1 MSKNTKDKK
10 QLFVIIL
17 LLVVLVTASCLGMYA
32 WARYQTITNG
42 SAQGQVAKWSFKVNG
57 EETKFATINLAETL
71 NFQNVAEGRIAPG
84 TNGAF
89 DLVIDAS
96 GTEVSLDYFI
106 TIDASERPT
115 NMKFYKDSAKQQPLT
130 INSDEKLVFDGEI
143 LLENINTPVTKTIYW
158 DWPYETTT
166 RPTQIVKTSEEN
178 EAKIVAELKK
188 VAKLN
193 NVTLE
198 GTETANEIIAKLN
211 TANVKSVDINDAI
224 DTAESGRIVT
234 LPITVVGEQQGVNA
248 EGFKQNGIEVTSD
261 KTKTYSAGDV
271 VELTAT
277 FNDDVYGGEGRVA
290 MTSATAPV
298 LKIEFAEDTITTGSN
313 NKLIAKVATTGNV
326 IRLGA
331 VENEKT
337 RTATFAGVEG
347 SKIKYT
353 YTVQEDDSGKMQIVS
368 FTGDVYNKK
377 GSKITV
383 ETKEISGEQKITVEN
398 FAQGSIEV
406 VSPSGGASA
415 TCSVADEV
423 IVQANFS
430 IPVYGGANQT
440 AINESNAPE
449 LKVKFGTGT
458 EQVASYVGLNENGTG
473 IQYKVK
479 PTKDDRGAL
488 TVTSY
493 TGNVYNA
500 TGTQCSVTRKDILA
514 EKGITAIELTVTIG
528 GTQYTEATIAE
539 KYGKLVDY
547 NTGSST
553 FRLFYVDFN
562 NEFGDG
568 YGTIYLK
575 SDQVKTTELTN
586 YTSYNSKNTKYFK
599 QLNSLWA
606 SSSIS
611 TIDQKNEKAASWLAD
626 PTVWTKYGN
635 NATNSNVNYAIGAP
649 TVELYL
655 ASYNKS
661 FGKNYKCRIGGSGYQ
676 YSTDGGSS
684 YATTTANNTIST
696 GKNGMYCK
704 SGQSMWLASPSAY
717 GPYFVCGVS
726 GSNFSLYSNGYAN
739 AYGAYPLVSLKSN
752 TPLNFK

>member
-261 KTKTYSAGDV
+261 TTKTYSAGDV
-271 VELTAT
+271 VELIAT

-347 SKIKYT
+347 SKIKYA
-353 YTVQEDDSGKMQIVS
+353 YTVQEDDNGKMQIVS

-383 ETKEISGEQKITVEN
+383 EAKQIADEQKITVEN
-398 FAQGSIEV
+398 AKKLADV
-406 VSPSGGASA
+406 VQVGDIVNYNANVKDGNGNSYTITPSSSETGYS
-415 TCSVADEV
+415 TTTTFSSTDSMTWRVLSVDK
-423 IVQANFS
+423 QAGK
-430 IPVYGGANQT
+430 VELM
-440 AINESNAPE
+440 AITSNKIYFRNVAGYNNAP
-449 LKVKFGTGT
+449 
-458 EQVASYVGLNENGTG
+458 SILNN
-473 IQYKVK
+473 
-479 PTKDDRGAL
+479 
-488 TVTSY
+488 
-493 TGNVYNA
+493 
-500 TGTQCSVTRKDILA
+500 
-514 EKGITAIELTVTIG
+514 
-528 GTQYTEATIAE
+528 IA
-539 KYGKLVDY
+539 KIYGH
-547 NTGSST
+547 
-553 FRLFYVDFN
+553 
-562 NEFGDG
+562 G
-568 YGTIYLK
+568 YGAESARSITVE
-575 SDQVKTTELTN
+575 DVNQ
-586 YTSYNSKNTKYFK
+586 YTSYDKTTYS
-599 QLNSLWA
+599 
-606 SSSIS
+606 
-611 TIDQKNEKAASWLAD
+611 
-626 PTVWTKYGN
+626 
-635 NATNSNVNYAIGAP
+635 NSNVKYGGTKSYAFSSKLTYP
-649 TVELYL
+649 FTVEGAKNGATSDVTINSSGTYKVPQT
-655 ASYNKS
+655 SYY
-661 FGKNYKCRIGGSGYQ
+661 YKI
-676 YSTDGGSS
+676 SS
-684 YATTTANNTIST
+684 YKKSGISDSVYSMLTAND
-696 GKNGMYCK
+696 Y
-704 SGQSMWLASPSAY
+704 WLASRYCGLDSSNCRL
-717 GPYFVCGVS
+717 GVRFVDS
-726 GSNFSLYSNGYAN
+726 GSVNGIGMFGSGGSTGYRSWSACSV
-739 AYGAYPLVSLKSN
+739 VSLKSN
-752 TPLNFK
+752 IRTSGQDSSGVWQLK

>member
-130 INSDEKLVFDGEI
+130 INSDGKLVFDGEI
-143 LLENINTPVTKTIYW
+143 LLENIDTPVTETIYW

-178 EAKIVAELKK
+178 EAKIIAELKK

-224 DTAESGRIVT
+224 DTAENGRIVT

-261 KTKTYSAGDV
+261 TAKTYSAGDV

-383 ETKEISGEQKITVEN
+383 ETKQITDEQKITVEN
-398 FAQGSIEV
+398 AKKLADV
-406 VSPSGGASA
+406 VQVG
-415 TCSVADEV
+415 D
-423 IVQANFS
+423 IVNYNAN
-430 IPVYGGANQT
+430 
-440 AINESNAPE
+440 
-449 LKVKFGTGT
+449 VKDG
-458 EQVASYVGLNENGTG
+458 NGN
-473 IQYKVK
+473 
-479 PTKDDRGAL
+479 
-488 TVTSY
+488 SY
-493 TGNVYNA
+493 T
-500 TGTQCSVTRKDILA
+500 
-514 EKGITAIELTVTIG
+514 ITPSISET
-528 GTQYTEATIAE
+528 
-539 KYGKLVDY
+539 
-547 NTGSST
+547 
-553 FRLFYVDFN
+553 
-562 NEFGDG
+562 G
-568 YGTIYLK
+568 YGTTTFSSTDSMTWKVLSVDKQAGKVELMAITPNKIYFKNVAGYKNAPSILNNIAQIYGHGYGAE
-575 SDQVKTTELTN
+575 SARSITVEDVDQ
-586 YTSYNSKNTKYFK
+586 YTSYDKTTYSNGDVKYGETKSYSF
-599 QLNSLWA
+599 
-606 SSSIS
+606 SSSL
-611 TIDQKNEKAASWLAD
+611 TY
-626 PTVWTKYGN
+626 PF
-635 NATNSNVNYAIGAP
+635 
-649 TVELYL
+649 TVEG
-655 ASYNKS
+655 AKS
-661 FGKNYKCRIGGSGYQ
+661 GATSDVTINSSGTYTVPQ
-676 YSTDGGSS
+676 TYYYYGISS
-684 YATTTANNTIST
+684 YKKSGISDSVYSMLTANN
-696 GKNGMYCK
+696 Y
-704 SGQSMWLASPSAY
+704 WLASRY
-717 GPYFVCGVS
+717 C
-726 GSNFSLYSNGYAN
+726 SLYSSSCVLGVRRVGSGNVSDGDVFDSVGYTYYNSCSACSV
-739 AYGAYPLVSLKSN
+739 VSLKSN
-752 TPLNFK
+752 IRTSGQDGSGVWQLK

>member
-57 EETKFATINLAETL
+57 EETKFSTINLAETL

-178 EAKIVAELKK
+178 EAKIIAELKD
-188 VAKLN
+188 VAELN

-224 DTAESGRIVT
+224 DTAENGRIVT

-261 KTKTYSAGDV
+261 TAKTYSAGDV

-353 YTVQEDDSGKMQIVS
+353 YTVQEDDSGVISVVS

-383 ETKEISGEQKITVEN
+383 ETKEISGEQKITVQN

-406 VSPSGGASA
+406 VSPTGGASA

-423 IVQANFS
+423 IVQVNFS
-430 IPVYGGANQT
+430 KQVYGGANQT
-440 AINESNAPE
+440 EINESNAPE

-488 TVTSY
+488 IVTSY

-500 TGTQCSVTRKDILA
+500 TGTQCSVTRKDISA
-514 EKGITAIELTVTIG
+514 EKGIRAEGTITIG
-528 GTQYTEATIAE
+528 GTEYTETTIVE
-539 KYGKLVDY
+539 KYGELVDY

-575 SDQVKTTELTN
+575 SDQVKTTALSN
-586 YTSYNSKNTKYFK
+586 YTSYSSKNTKYFE

-611 TIDQKNEKAASWLAD
+611 TIDEYNERTASWLAD
-626 PTVWTKYGN
+626 PTVWTTYGDST
-635 NATNSNVNYAIGAP
+635 TNSNVNYAIGAP

-661 FGKNYKCRIGGSGYQ
+661 FGKNYKCRISGSGYQ
-676 YSTDGGSS
+676 YSTDGGNS
-684 YATTTANNTIST
+684 YVNDTANNTIST

-704 SGQSMWLASPSAY
+704 SGQYWWLASPSAY
-717 GPYFVCGVS
+717 DSVSVCRVYG
-726 GSNFSLYSNGYAN
+726 GTIGLGRNFNLTF
-739 AYGAYPLVSLKSN
+739 GACPLVSLKSN

>member
-115 NMKFYKDSAKQQPLT
+115 NMKFYKDSAKQQSLT
-130 INSDEKLVFDGEI
+130 INSDGKLVFDGEI

-224 DTAESGRIVT
+224 DTAENGRIVT
-234 LPITVVGEQQGVNA
+234 LPITVVGEQKGENA
-248 EGFKQNGIEVTSD
+248 ES
-261 KTKTYSAGDV
+261 
-271 VELTAT
+271 
-277 FNDDVYGGEGRVA
+277 
-290 MTSATAPV
+290 
-298 LKIEFAEDTITTGSN
+298 
-313 NKLIAKVATTGNV
+313 
-326 IRLGA
+326 
-331 VENEKT
+331 
-337 RTATFAGVEG
+337 
-347 SKIKYT
+347 
-353 YTVQEDDSGKMQIVS
+353 
-368 FTGDVYNKK
+368 
-377 GSKITV
+377 
-383 ETKEISGEQKITVEN
+383 
-398 FAQGSIEV
+398 FAQDSIEV
-406 VSPSGGASA
+406 VNPIGGTSA

-423 IVQANFS
+423 IVQVNFS
-430 IPVYGGANQT
+430 KPVYGGANQT

-458 EQVASYVGLNENGTG
+458 EQIASYVGLSENGTG

-479 PTKDDRGAL
+479 PTKEDRGAL

-493 TGNVYNA
+493 TGNVYTA
-500 TGTQCSVTRKDILA
+500 SGTQYSVTRKDISE
-514 EKGITAIELTVTIG
+514 EKGIRAEGTITIG
-528 GTQYTEATIAE
+528 GTEYTETTIVE
-539 KYGKLVDY
+539 KYGELVDY

-586 YTSYNSKNTKYFK
+586 YISYNSKNTKYFK

-611 TIDQKNEKAASWLAD
+611 TIDQINEKVASWLAD
-626 PTVWTKYGN
+626 PTVWTEYGDS
-635 NATNSNVNYAIGAP
+635 ATNSNVNYAIGAP

-661 FGKNYKCRIGGSGYQ
+661 FGTDYKCRISSTGYQ

-684 YATTTANNTIST
+684 YATTTANNTISP

-704 SGQSMWLASPSAY
+704 SGQHMWLASPSAY
-717 GPYFVCGVS
+717 SSNVVCYVYGRHFTLDRNHYDS
-726 GSNFSLYSNGYAN
+726 TNGAC
-739 AYGAYPLVSLKSN
+739 PLVSLKSN